1 MHNSSYLDYNATAPV
16 RLAVV
21 EAMRAVL
28 EQAGNPS
35 SVHRFGREARRAL
48 ESARAAVATLVGVAP
63 DQVVF
68 TSGGTEANN
77 QALHGTRGPVV
88 VSAIEHVSVL
98 EAVPDAARI
107 AVDAEGRIE
116 LPALERELA
125 RRAPE
130 VVSVMLANNETGVI
144 QPMRDV
150 VEVARRHGARV
161 HCDAVQAGGKLA
173 IDMTALG
180 VDLLT
185 LSAHKLGGPQ
195 GVGALV
201 VREGLEPDALLRG
214 GAQERRW
221 RPGTENLPG
230 IVGFGRACELA
241 MADSDWRERT
251 GGLRDRLE
259 AQIAA
264 LAPAV
269 RVFGRGA
276 ERLPNTSCLAMP
288 GVGNQTQLIAFD
300 LAGIA
305 VSTGSACS
313 SGKVGPSHVLAAMGI
328 EPEEAASAIRVSLGW
343 ASTAEDV
350 ERFVA
355 AWSSLY
361 ARTRRPATAAR
372 PA

>member
-1 MHNSSYLDYNATAPV
+1 
-16 RLAVV
+16 
-21 EAMRAVL
+21 
-28 EQAGNPS
+28 
-35 SVHRFGREARRAL
+35 
-48 ESARAAVATLVGVAP
+48 
-63 DQVVF
+63 
-68 TSGGTEANN
+68 
-77 QALHGTRGPVV
+77 
-88 VSAIEHVSVL
+88 
-98 EAVPDAARI
+98 
-107 AVDAEGRIE
+107 
-116 LPALERELA
+116 
-125 RRAPE
+125 
-130 VVSVMLANNETGVI
+130 
-144 QPMRDV
+144 
-150 VEVARRHGARV
+150 
-161 HCDAVQAGGKLA
+161 
-173 IDMTALG
+173 
-180 VDLLT
+180 
-185 LSAHKLGGPQ
+185 
-195 GVGALV
+195 
-201 VREGLEPDALLRG
+201 
-214 GAQERRW
+214 
-221 RPGTENLPG
+221 
-230 IVGFGRACELA
+230 
-241 MADSDWRERT
+241 
-251 GGLRDRLE
+251 LRDRLE